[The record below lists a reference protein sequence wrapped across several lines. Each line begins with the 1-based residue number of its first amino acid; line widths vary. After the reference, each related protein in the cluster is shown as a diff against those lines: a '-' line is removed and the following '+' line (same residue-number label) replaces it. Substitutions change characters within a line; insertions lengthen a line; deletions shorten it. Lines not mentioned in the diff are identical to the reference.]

1 MDSHIAPK
9 SVDKGQFNTLAQ
21 RETPKPATS
30 LKQRKITVT
39 GMGTDLRKVNQ
50 ISGWAKRKTITQKTM
65 LALIEVAEGKGAKE
79 RVKQYWNTYYC
90 LNHTYSAEGR
100 LFGKYC
106 KNKFCTLCLC
116 IRKAEI
122 LNKYMPVLKE
132 WKDAYFVTLTIK
144 AIPNKRLSQLVSK
157 LIQGLQRI
165 IDKYRKR
172 NQRSKGIALVGIR
185 SLECNF
191 NPQRR
196 SYNPHFHII
205 VPNEETAKILIDE
218 WVKLWKETNGVK
230 WTTRAAQNMRK
241 VQDLER
247 DLIECVKYGTKIF
260 TESDVNKK
268 SKGTGNSAIYV
279 SALDN
284 IIAAMKGK
292 RLFDRFGF
300 NLPSGKAVK
309 AAKFLTINTYDE
321 WVFTNE
327 NSDWVNLETE
337 AGLSGYKLPD
347 KLNFL
352 LNEKLDLYRH

>member
-1 MDSHIAPK
+1 
-9 SVDKGQFNTLAQ
+9 
-21 RETPKPATS
+21 
-30 LKQRKITVT
+30 
-39 GMGTDLRKVNQ
+39 
-50 ISGWAKRKTITQKTM
+50 M
-65 LALIEVAEGKGAKE
+65 LALIDVANGKGAYD
-79 RVKQYWNTYYC
+79 RVDQYWNTYYC
-90 LNHTYSAEGR
+90 LNRAHSAEGR

-106 KNKFCTLCLC
+106 KNKFCTVCLC

-122 LNKYMPVLKE
+122 LNKYLPILKD

-172 NQRSKGIALVGIR
+172 NQRRKGIALAGIR

-205 VPNEETAKILIDE
+205 VPSYEIAKILIDE
-218 WVKLWKETNGVK
+218 WVMLWKETNGTK

-260 TESDVNKK
+260 TESDVSKK
-268 SKGTGNSAIYV
+268 SKGTTNPTIYV

-284 IIAAMKGK
+284 IIAAMRGK
-292 RLFDRFGF
+292 RLFDRCGF
-300 NLPSGKAVK
+300 NLPSNNPKKSAN
-309 AAKFLTINTYDE
+309 FLTLSKYEE
-321 WVFTNE
+321 WVYNSEF
-327 NSDWVNLETE
+327 SDWVNPETE
-337 AGLSGYKLPD
+337 KVLSGYSLPTE
-347 KLNFL
+347 LNTL
-352 LNEKLDLYRH
+352 LNNNLDVVNQ